1 MQRAAAM
8 RGMTTAGRCARG
20 KRTTMANDQN
30 ILENRIGQWRTYLRV
45 RQTSGISGDDDLET
59 RLRAELAAL
68 QAAGLADDEA
78 FLIALRRIGSSDEP
92 TREFVQDH
100 TDLIW
105 EPPGQDPSPAPAQE
119 DYEKPLSILDRVF
132 GVIAPDPLAGGA
144 RGESESP
151 VAPQGRRK
159 SMLTEGSI
167 VLTLAIIAGLSIK
180 IPDLFG
186 ASLFSTDAPEWVMTL
201 YLKSLIPFVLALL
214 AIYFVWKRGLSRPLS
229 FGLAAVFAASLVFAN
244 ALPFDPSSDTELLS
258 ASHLPILLGLAV
270 GVAYAGN
277 RWTSVDGRMDFVRF
291 SGELFI
297 YYVLIALGGGV
308 FSAFTIVMFS
318 IIEIDVIILVLEWM
332 LPCGA
337 LGAVLVAAWLVE
349 ARQRVMGNILSMLAR
364 IFTPL
369 FAVML
374 LILLVVMLV
383 TGTWW
388 TNIERDILLAFNIL
402 LALILGL
409 LLYSISSR
417 SSHSPPDIFDATQL
431 ILVVSALAV
440 DLLALTAIAGRIS
453 EFGFTPNRTAVLG
466 MNLIL
471 LVNLAWSAWLYAR
484 FLLGSGPFAALERW
498 QTSYAPVYAAWAATV
513 IVVFPP
519 LFRFA

>member
-1 MQRAAAM
+1 M
-8 RGMTTAGRCARG
+8 
-20 KRTTMANDQN
+20 TMANNQN
-30 ILENRIGQWRTYLRV
+30 ILENRIGQWRTYLRG
-45 RQTSGISGDDDLET
+45 RQPSHVSSDDDLET

-68 QAAGLADDEA
+68 QAAGLSDDEA
-78 FLIALRRIGSSDEP
+78 FLIALRRIGSGDEP
-92 TREFVQDH
+92 TREFVQAH
-100 TDLIW
+100 TDLLW
-105 EPPGQDPSPAPAQE
+105 EHPVQDLSSTPTPE
-119 DYEKPLSILDRVF
+119 DYGKPLSLLDRAF
-132 GVIAPDPLAGGA
+132 GVIVPAPLAGGT
-144 RGESESP
+144 RGKSESP
-151 VAPQGRRK
+151 VVPQGRGE
-159 SMLTEGSI
+159 SVWTEGSI
-167 VLTLAIIAGLSIK
+167 VFTLAVIAGLSIK

-186 ASLFSTDAPEWVMTL
+186 SSLFSIDAPELVMTL
-201 YLKSLIPFVLALL
+201 YFKSLIPFVLALL
-214 AIYFVWKRGLSRPLS
+214 TIYFVWKRGLSKTLS
-229 FGLAAVFAASLVFAN
+229 FGLAAVFVASLVFAN
-244 ALPFDPSSDTELLS
+244 AFPFDPSSDTELLS
-258 ASHLPILLGLAV
+258 AGHLPILLGLAV

-308 FSAFTIVMFS
+308 FSAFTIVMFD
-318 IIEIDVIILVLEWM
+318 IIQIDVTTLVLEWM

-349 ARQRVMGNILSMLAR
+349 ARQRVMGNILPMLAR

-374 LILLVVMLV
+374 LILLVAMLG
-383 TGTWW
+383 TGRWW
-388 TNIERDILLAFNIL
+388 TNIEREILLAFNLL

-409 LLYSISSR
+409 LLYSVSSR
-417 SSHSPPDIFDATQL
+417 SSHSSPDIFDATQL

-440 DLLALTAIAGRIS
+440 DVLALTAIAGRIS

-484 FLLGSGPFAALERW
+484 FLLGYGPFAALERW
-498 QTSYAPVYAAWAATV
+498 QTSYTPVYAVWAATV

>member
-1 MQRAAAM
+1 M
-8 RGMTTAGRCARG
+8 
-20 KRTTMANDQN
+20 TMANNQN
-30 ILENRIGQWRTYLRV
+30 ILENRIGQWRTYLRG
-45 RQTSGISGDDDLET
+45 RQPSHISGDDDLET

-68 QAAGLADDEA
+68 QAAGLSDDEA
-78 FLIALRRIGSSDEP
+78 FFIALRRIGSGDEP
-92 TREFVQDH
+92 TREFVQAH
-100 TDLIW
+100 TDLLW
-105 EPPGQDPSPAPAQE
+105 EQPIRDLSPVPTQE
-119 DYEKPLSILDRVF
+119 DYGKPLSLLDRVF
-132 GVIAPDPLAGGA
+132 GVIAPDPLAGGT
-144 RGESESP
+144 RGKSESP
-151 VAPQGRRK
+151 VVPQGRGE
-159 SMLTEGSI
+159 SVWTEGSI
-167 VLTLAIIAGLSIK
+167 VFTLAVIAGLSIK

-186 ASLFSTDAPEWVMTL
+186 VSLFASDAPEWILTL
-201 YLKSLIPFVLALL
+201 YVKSLIPFVLALL
-214 AIYFVWKRGLSRPLS
+214 TIYFVWKRGLSKTLS
-229 FGLAAVFAASLVFAN
+229 FGLAAVFVASLVFAN
-244 ALPFDPSSDTELLS
+244 ALPFDASSDTELLS
-258 ASHLPILLGLAV
+258 AGHLPILLGLAL

-308 FSAFTIVMFS
+308 FSAFTIVMFD
-318 IIEIDVIILVLEWM
+318 IIQIDVTTLVLEWM

-349 ARQRVMGNILSMLAR
+349 ARQRVMGNILPMLAR

-374 LILLVVMLV
+374 LILLVVMLG
-383 TGTWW
+383 TGRWW
-388 TNIERDILLAFNIL
+388 TNIEREILLAFNLL
-402 LALILGL
+402 LALVLGL
-409 LLYSISSR
+409 LLYSVSSR
-417 SSHSPPDIFDATQL
+417 SSRSSPDIFDATQL

-440 DLLALTAIAGRIS
+440 DILALTAIAGRIS

>member
-1 MQRAAAM
+1 M
-8 RGMTTAGRCARG
+8 
-20 KRTTMANDQN
+20 TMANNQN
-30 ILENRIGQWRTYLRV
+30 ILENRIGQWRTYLRG
-45 RQTSGISGDDDLET
+45 RQPSHISGDDDLET

-78 FLIALRRIGSSDEP
+78 FFIALRRIGSGDEP
-92 TREFVQDH
+92 TREFVQAH
-100 TDLIW
+100 TDLLW
-105 EPPGQDPSPAPAQE
+105 EHPVQDPSPTPTPE
-119 DYEKPLSILDRVF
+119 DYGKPLSLLGRVF
-132 GVIAPDPLAGGA
+132 GVIAPDPLAGGT
-144 RGESESP
+144 RGKSESP
-151 VAPQGRRK
+151 VVPQGRGE
-159 SMLTEGSI
+159 SVWTEGSI
-167 VLTLAIIAGLSIK
+167 VFTLAVIAGLSIK

-186 ASLFSTDAPEWVMTL
+186 VSLFASDAPEWILTL
-201 YLKSLIPFVLALL
+201 YVKSLIPFVLALL
-214 AIYFVWKRGLSRPLS
+214 TIYFVWKRGLSKTLS
-229 FGLAAVFAASLVFAN
+229 LGLVTVFAASVVFAN
-244 ALPFDPSSDTELLS
+244 AFPFDPSSDTELLS
-258 ASHLPILLGLAV
+258 AGHLPILLGLAV

-308 FSAFTIVMFS
+308 FSAFTIVMFD
-318 IIEIDVIILVLEWM
+318 IIQIDVTTLVLEWM

-337 LGAVLVAAWLVE
+337 LGAVFVAAWLVE
-349 ARQRVMGNILSMLAR
+349 ARQRVMGNILPMLAR

-374 LILLVVMLV
+374 LILLVAMLG
-383 TGTWW
+383 TGRWW
-388 TNIERDILLAFNIL
+388 TNIEREILLAFNLL

-409 LLYSISSR
+409 LLYSVSSR
-417 SSHSPPDIFDATQL
+417 SSRSSPDIFDATQL

-440 DLLALTAIAGRIS
+440 DVLALTAIAGRIS
-453 EFGFTPNRTAVLG
+453 EFGFTPNRSAVLG

-484 FLLGSGPFAALERW
+484 FLLGYGPFAALERW
-498 QTSYAPVYAAWAATV
+498 QTSYAPVYAVWAATV

>member
-1 MQRAAAM
+1 M
-8 RGMTTAGRCARG
+8 
-20 KRTTMANDQN
+20 TMANNQN
-30 ILENRIGQWRTYLRV
+30 ILENRIGQWRTYLRG
-45 RQTSGISGDDDLET
+45 RQPSHISGDDDLET

-68 QAAGLADDEA
+68 QAAGLSDDEA
-78 FLIALRRIGSSDEP
+78 FFIALRRIGSGDEP
-92 TREFVQDH
+92 TREFVQAH
-100 TDLIW
+100 TDLLW
-105 EPPGQDPSPAPAQE
+105 EHPVQDLSSTPTLE
-119 DYEKPLSILDRVF
+119 DYGKPLSLLDRAF
-132 GVIAPDPLAGGA
+132 GVIAPDPLAGGT
-144 RGESESP
+144 RGKSESP
-151 VAPQGRRK
+151 VVPQGRGE
-159 SMLTEGSI
+159 SVWTEGSI
-167 VLTLAIIAGLSIK
+167 VFTLAVIAGLSIK

-186 ASLFSTDAPEWVMTL
+186 VSLFASDAPEWILTL
-201 YLKSLIPFVLALL
+201 YVKSLIPFVLALL
-214 AIYFVWKRGLSRPLS
+214 TIYFVWKRGLSKTLS
-229 FGLAAVFAASLVFAN
+229 FGLAAVFVASLVFAN
-244 ALPFDPSSDTELLS
+244 AFPFDPSSDTELLS
-258 ASHLPILLGLAV
+258 AGHLPILLGLAV

-277 RWTSVDGRMDFVRF
+277 RWTSVNGRMDFVRF

-308 FSAFTIVMFS
+308 FSAFTIVMFD
-318 IIEIDVIILVLEWM
+318 IIQIDVTTLVLEWM

-349 ARQRVMGNILSMLAR
+349 ARQRVMGNILPMLAR

-374 LILLVVMLV
+374 LILLVAMLG
-383 TGTWW
+383 TGRWW
-388 TNIERDILLAFNIL
+388 TNIEREILLAFNLL

-409 LLYSISSR
+409 LLYSVSSR
-417 SSHSPPDIFDATQL
+417 SSRSSPDIFDATQL
-431 ILVVSALAV
+431 ILVVSALTV
-440 DLLALTAIAGRIS
+440 DILALTAIAGRIS

-484 FLLGSGPFAALERW
+484 FLLGYGPFTALERW

>member
-1 MQRAAAM
+1 M
-8 RGMTTAGRCARG
+8 
-20 KRTTMANDQN
+20 TMANNQN
-30 ILENRIGQWRTYLRV
+30 ILENRIGQWRTYLRG
-45 RQTSGISGDDDLET
+45 RQPSHVSSDDDLET

-68 QAAGLADDEA
+68 QAAGLSDDEA
-78 FLIALRRIGSSDEP
+78 FLIALRRIGSGDEP
-92 TREFVQDH
+92 TREFVQAH
-100 TDLIW
+100 TDLLW
-105 EPPGQDPSPAPAQE
+105 EQPIRDLSPVPTQE
-119 DYEKPLSILDRVF
+119 DYGKPLSLLDRVF
-132 GVIAPDPLAGGA
+132 GVIAPDPLAGGT
-144 RGESESP
+144 RGKSESP
-151 VAPQGRRK
+151 VVPQGRGE
-159 SMLTEGSI
+159 SVWTEGSI
-167 VLTLAIIAGLSIK
+167 VFTLAVIAGLSIK

-186 ASLFSTDAPEWVMTL
+186 VSLFASDAPEWVLTL

-214 AIYFVWKRGLSRPLS
+214 TIYFVWKRGLSKTLS
-229 FGLAAVFAASLVFAN
+229 FGLAAVFVASLVFAN
-244 ALPFDPSSDTELLS
+244 AFPFDPSSDTELLS
-258 ASHLPILLGLAV
+258 AGHLPILLGLAV

-308 FSAFTIVMFS
+308 FSAFTIVMFD
-318 IIEIDVIILVLEWM
+318 IIQIDVTTLVLEWM

-349 ARQRVMGNILSMLAR
+349 ARQRVMGNILPMLAR

-374 LILLVVMLV
+374 LILLVAMLG
-383 TGTWW
+383 TGRWW
-388 TNIERDILLAFNIL
+388 TNIEREILLAFNFL

-409 LLYSISSR
+409 LLYSVSSR
-417 SSHSPPDIFDATQL
+417 SSHSSPDIFDATQL

-440 DLLALTAIAGRIS
+440 DILALTAIAGRIS
-453 EFGFTPNRTAVLG
+453 EFGFTPNRSAVLG

>member
-1 MQRAAAM
+1 
-8 RGMTTAGRCARG
+8 MTTAGRCERG
-20 KRTTMANDQN
+20 KRMTMANNQN
-30 ILENRIGQWRTYLRV
+30 ILENRIGQWRTYLRG
-45 RQTSGISGDDDLET
+45 RQPSHVSSDDDLET

-68 QAAGLADDEA
+68 QAAGLSTDEA
-78 FLIALRRIGSSDEP
+78 FFIALRRIGSGDEP
-92 TREFVQDH
+92 TREFVQAH
-100 TDLIW
+100 TDLLW
-105 EPPGQDPSPAPAQE
+105 EHPVQDPSSTPTPE
-119 DYEKPLSILDRVF
+119 DYGKPLSLLDRAF
-132 GVIAPDPLAGGA
+132 GVIAPDPLAGGT
-144 RGESESP
+144 RGKSESP
-151 VAPQGRRK
+151 VVPQGRGE
-159 SMLTEGSI
+159 SVWTEGSI
-167 VLTLAIIAGLSIK
+167 VFTLAVIAGLSIK

-186 ASLFSTDAPEWVMTL
+186 VSLFSSDAPEWVLTL

-214 AIYFVWKRGLSRPLS
+214 TIYFVWKRGLSKTLS
-229 FGLAAVFAASLVFAN
+229 FGLVAVFAASVVFAN
-244 ALPFDPSSDTELLS
+244 ALPFDARSDTELLS
-258 ASHLPILLGLAV
+258 AGHLPILLGLAV

-308 FSAFTIVMFS
+308 FSAFTIVMFD
-318 IIEIDVIILVLEWM
+318 IIQIDVTTLILEWM

-349 ARQRVMGNILSMLAR
+349 ARQRVMGNILPMLAR

-374 LILLVVMLV
+374 LILLVAMLG
-383 TGTWW
+383 TGRWW
-388 TNIERDILLAFNIL
+388 TNIEREILLAFNLL

-409 LLYSISSR
+409 LLYSVSSR
-417 SSHSPPDIFDATQL
+417 SSHSSPDIFDATQL

-440 DLLALTAIAGRIS
+440 DILALTAIAGRIS

-484 FLLGSGPFAALERW
+484 FLLGYGPFAALERW

-513 IVVFPP
+513 IVIFPP